1 MSGMVRR
8 MLVVKLMCHVT
19 SDILLKSVTHYIF
32 NLNLRL
38 AEKEFLSIIRH
49 GKLKVSVLFDDCQV
63 HGLNTPASRG
73 GLKQGDVLVS
83 LMTIDIS
90 AMMTLLCGPR

>member
-1 MSGMVRR
+1 

-19 SDILLKSVTHYIF
+19 SDIPLKSVTHYIF

-38 AEKEFLSIIRH
+38 AEKEFLFIIRH
-49 GKLKVSVLFDDCQV
+49 GKLKMSVLFAFDDFVQCQI

-83 LMTIDIS
+83 LRIS
-90 AMMTLLCGPR
+90 IYLL